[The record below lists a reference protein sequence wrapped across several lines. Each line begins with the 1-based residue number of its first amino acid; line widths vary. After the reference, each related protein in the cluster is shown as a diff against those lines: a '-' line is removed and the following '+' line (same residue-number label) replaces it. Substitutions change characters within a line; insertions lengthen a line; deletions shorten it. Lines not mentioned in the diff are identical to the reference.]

1 MNIPLNPA
9 GMPPARGFS
18 HGVLSSDGRILHI
31 AGETGH
37 DEDLQLDSGFVEQ
50 FGKACQNVAAV
61 VKEAG
66 GDASDVVSLTIY
78 VTDVSMYRDNLSAVG
93 SAYQSVFGRHFPA
106 MALIGIAEL
115 VDPQAL
121 VEISGV
127 AILPSL

>member
-37 DEDLQLDSGFVEQ
+37 DEALQLDSGFVEQ

-93 SAYQSVFGRHFPA
+93 TAYQSVFGRHFPA

>member
-78 VTDVSMYRDNLSAVG
+78 VTDVSMYRDNLNAVG
-93 SAYQSVFGRHFPA
+93 AAYQSVFGRHFPA
-106 MALIGIAEL
+106 MALIGVSEL
-115 VDPQAL
+115 VDPRAL

-127 AILPSL
+127 AILPLL